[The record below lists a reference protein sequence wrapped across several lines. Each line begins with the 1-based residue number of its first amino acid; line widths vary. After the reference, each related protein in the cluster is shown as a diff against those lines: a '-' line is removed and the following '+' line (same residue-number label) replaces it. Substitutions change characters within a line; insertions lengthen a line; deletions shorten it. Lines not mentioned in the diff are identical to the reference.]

1 MLALREI
8 EEQISLLPKKDFSI
22 LRKWF
27 YNKDFEEWDNQI
39 ESDSKHGKLDFLF
52 KEALSEKENDQLK
65 LL

>member
-1 MLALREI
+1 MLALKEI
-8 EEQISLLPKKDFSI
+8 EEQILLLPRKDFSN

-39 ESDSKHGKLDFLF
+39 QSDSEHGKLDFLV
-52 KEALSEKENDQLK
+52 KEAILEKENNQLK